1 MVRKG
6 QNCRLLF
13 SCMLLIVLTVAHSQE
28 NKRRAVTEHQ
38 LMHDRGRSIQS
49 LKRLIWLSSAIERLH
64 TAETRSL
71 SSSVSSF
78 SNNNDEDKGNDEDSY
93 GYHPVMDTDVHQR
106 ALKLL
111 LRDMYRAQPP
121 SGRNQPNMLH

>member
-1 MVRKG
+1 M
-6 QNCRLLF
+6 
-13 SCMLLIVLTVAHSQE
+13 VLTVTHSQE
-28 NKRRAVTEHQ
+28 NQRRAVTEHQ

-71 SSSVSSF
+71 SSSLSSF
-78 SNNNDEDKGNDEDSY
+78 SHNDDDDSNDEDSSK
-93 GYHPVMDTDVHQR
+93 YHTVMDSSVHQG
-106 ALKLL
+106 ALELL

-121 SGRNQPNMLH
+121 TGRKQPSILH